1 MPQTVALLDN
11 TVQVDRQK
19 YKMRRDRID
28 ALLQGFDFT
37 VATSICLLEFKATI
51 IQECITIHDKLRAV
65 GRYTQ
70 VRDRLSE
77 SAHRQARLRG
87 HIFNNL
93 INVYAESSFEV
104 TDKDDRRL
112 AEKARLRLERVIPR
126 LYKWF
131 TNVSVDAILK
141 DDIQCTRALDPPQK
155 KRVAFGVN
163 LPRCRRG
170 ENKFCHVEDFVR
182 KNGEFILGKLG
193 GFLDHH
199 PPEAYPQ
206 LRAAEALFRDVMC
219 DPNVELSHNQC
230 RRAGDCLIALEGME
244 HSTHALSS
252 NAAEWEPICGMLSRQ
267 FVRVEFP
274 EEKRI

>member
-1 MPQTVALLDN
+1 MPKSVALLDN
-11 TVQVDRQK
+11 TVQVDRKK

-51 IQECITIHDKLRAV
+51 IQECITIHGKLRAV

-70 VRDRLSE
+70 VVDRLTE
-77 SAHRQARLRG
+77 SSHRQARLRG
-87 HIFNNL
+87 HIFRNL
-93 INVYAESSFEV
+93 VNVYAGSSFEV
-104 TDKDDRRL
+104 TDKDDKRL
-112 AEKARLRLERVIPR
+112 AEKARLRLEQVIPR

-131 TNVSVDAILK
+131 RYDSVDTILK
-141 DDIQCTRALDPPQK
+141 DDIHCTRALEPPQK
-155 KRVAFGVN
+155 KKAAFGVN
-163 LPRCRRG
+163 LPICRRG

-182 KNGEFILGKLG
+182 KYAESILGKLG
-193 GFLDHH
+193 EFLDYQ
-199 PPEAYPQ
+199 PPEASPQ
-206 LRAAEALFRDVMC
+206 LRAAQALFRDVMC
-219 DPNVELSHNQC
+219 DPNIELSHNQC

-252 NAAEWEPICGMLSRQ
+252 NAADWEPICRMLSRQ

-274 EEKRI
+274 EEKQI